1 MVKQARVSVKNKSLT
16 GRISIKGSKSISN
29 RCLIMAALSGEK
41 SKLENLSDSD
51 DTTRLSRYLKMVNTC
66 ASSRIPLVIDTG
78 NAGTVMRFM
87 AAYLSQ
93 KEGKWLL
100 TGSER
105 MKQRPIGE
113 LVDSLKKLGAKI
125 KFAGQPGFPPLIITG
140 TNLKSKTLDV
150 DVSQSSQFV
159 SALMMIGPYLSGG
172 LKLNFS
178 TSPVSFSYIE
188 MTAKL
193 MESFGA
199 GVEITRESVKVE
211 GGTYRLNDSLVEA
224 DWSSASYWYEMAVFA
239 ETADVFLEGY
249 KKKSIQGDSVLTEI
263 YQQLGVK
270 TSFEKKGIR
279 LTKSKQLTNLL
290 EFDCSSCPD
299 LVPAIL
305 TTCAAIGVRASLSGV
320 GHLKFKESDRLEV
333 FKIELAKIGA
343 EITVSENKVV
353 LVPGKFDPN
362 MEIEFDTYKD
372 HRVAMSL
379 APLAFK
385 LKSVLIND
393 PGVVEKSYPGFWDD
407 LRQTNSF
414 TVDKI

>member
-1 MVKQARVSVKNKSLT
+1 
-16 GRISIKGSKSISN
+16 
-29 RCLIMAALSGEK
+29 
-41 SKLENLSDSD
+41 
-51 DTTRLSRYLKMVNTC
+51 
-66 ASSRIPLVIDTG
+66 
-78 NAGTVMRFM
+78 
-87 AAYLSQ
+87 
-93 KEGKWLL
+93 
-100 TGSER
+100 
-105 MKQRPIGE
+105 
-113 LVDSLKKLGAKI
+113 
-125 KFAGQPGFPPLIITG
+125 
-140 TNLKSKTLDV
+140 
-150 DVSQSSQFV
+150 
-159 SALMMIGPYLSGG
+159 
-172 LKLNFS
+172 
-178 TSPVSFSYIE
+178 
-188 MTAKL
+188 
-193 MESFGA
+193 
-199 GVEITRESVKVE
+199 
-211 GGTYRLNDSLVEA
+211 
-224 DWSSASYWYEMAVFA
+224 
-239 ETADVFLEGY
+239 
-249 KKKSIQGDSVLTEI
+249 
-263 YQQLGVK
+263 
-270 TSFEKKGIR
+270 
-279 LTKSKQLTNLL
+279 L